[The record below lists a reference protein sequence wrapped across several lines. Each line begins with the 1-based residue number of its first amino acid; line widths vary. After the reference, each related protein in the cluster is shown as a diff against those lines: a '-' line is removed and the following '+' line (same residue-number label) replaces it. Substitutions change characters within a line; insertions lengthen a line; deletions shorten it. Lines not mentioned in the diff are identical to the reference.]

1 MNPLVQLRGITKE
14 FPGVLANDHIDLDI
28 YPGTVHALL
37 GENGAG
43 KTTLMNILYGL
54 YQPDAGEIRIRG
66 EQVKVTDPNV
76 AIRHGIGMVH
86 QHFMLVP
93 PFTVA
98 ENIVLGSEPRRGITL
113 DLDRAV
119 AAVEELCERFG
130 LRVDPHA
137 RVEGISVGMQQ
148 RVEILKALY
157 RGAEVLILDE
167 PTAVLTPQEVRE
179 LKVIV
184 DALAAQG
191 KAIIFITH
199 KLKEIMA
206 MAREVT
212 VIRRGRVIKTLETAR
227 TTPAELASLM
237 VGREVV
243 LEVKKGQ
250 SHPGEEALRLE
261 NVTANNNRR
270 LPALRGVD
278 LTVRRGEILGIAG
291 VDGNGQAELVEV
303 LAGLRP
309 VTGGRVFLKGQD
321 MTRMRTRQR
330 VRQGLGHIPEDR
342 QKRGLVLDFS
352 VEENLILASYDH
364 PPFATGPNLNQA
376 AVRRNAER
384 LVKEFDVRTPSTET
398 PARSLS
404 GGNQQKVIVAREIDR
419 DPDVLIAA
427 QPTRGLDVGAIEFV
441 HERLISERDRNK
453 AVLLVSFELDE
464 ILSLSDRIAV
474 MYEGRVVDVLP
485 ATEANEEILGLL
497 MSGAARS
504 AEEARAAAEGGDRI
518 G

>member
-1 MNPLVQLRGITKE
+1 MEPIVRLRGITKE
-14 FPGVLANDHIDLDI
+14 FPGVLANDRVDLEVF
-28 YPGTVHALL
+28 PGTIHALL

-54 YQPDAGEIRIRG
+54 YQPDAGEIFIRG
-66 EQVKVTDPNV
+66 EKVRVTDPNV

-86 QHFMLVP
+86 QHFMLIP
-93 PFTVA
+93 PLTVA
-98 ENIVLGSEPRRGITL
+98 ENIVLGNEPRRGLSL
-113 DLDRAV
+113 DLKRAV
-119 AAVEELCERFG
+119 KVARELSDRFG
-130 LRVDPHA
+130 LTVDPLA
-137 RVEGISVGMQQ
+137 RIEGISVGMQQ

-179 LKVIV
+179 LKAIL
-184 DALAAQG
+184 DALVAQG

-206 MAREVT
+206 MAQVVT
-212 VIRRGRVIKTLETAR
+212 VIRRGRVVKTLPTAE
-227 TTPAELASLM
+227 TTPQELASLM
-237 VGREVV
+237 VGREVILQV
-243 LEVKKGQ
+243 AKGPAK
-250 SHPGEEALRLE
+250 PGEAALRLE
-261 NVTANNNRR
+261 GVTANNNRR
-270 LPALRGVD
+270 LPALRGID
-278 LTVRRGEILGIAG
+278 LEVRRGEILGIAG
-291 VDGNGQAELVEV
+291 VDGNGQTELVEV
-303 LAGLRP
+303 LTGLRP
-309 VTGGRVFLKGQD
+309 VTGGRILLKGREI
-321 MTRMRTRQR
+321 TRVKTRHR
-330 VRQGLGHIPEDR
+330 LRQGLGHIPEDR

-352 VEENLILASYDH
+352 VAENLILASYDR
-364 PPFATGPNLNQA
+364 PPFASGLNLNQA
-376 AVRRNAER
+376 AVRQNAER
-384 LVKEFDVRTPSTET
+384 LVREFDIRTPSAET

-441 HERLISERDRNK
+441 HERLVGERDRGK

-464 ILSLSDRIAV
+464 ILSLADRIAV
-474 MYEGRVVDVLP
+474 MYEGRIVDVLP
-485 ATEANEEILGLL
+485 AGEATEEILGLL

-504 AEEARAAAEGGDRI
+504 AQEARAAGGGNGR

>member
-1 MNPLVQLRGITKE
+1 MEPIVRLVGITKR
-14 FPGVLANDHIDLDI
+14 FPGVLANDGIDLEI
-28 YPGTVHALL
+28 TPGTIHALL

-54 YQPDAGEIRIRG
+54 YQPDSGEVFIRG
-66 EQVKVTDPNV
+66 QKVRVTDPNV
-76 AIRHGIGMVH
+76 AIRRGIGMVH
-86 QHFMLVP
+86 QHFMLIP

-98 ENIVLGSEPRRGITL
+98 ENIVLGSEPRRGVSL
-113 DLDRAV
+113 DLKRAV
-119 AAVEELCERFG
+119 AAVEELSARYG
-130 LRVDPHA
+130 LKVDPLA
-137 RVEGISVGMQQ
+137 RVESISVGMQQ

-179 LKVIV
+179 LKVIL
-184 DALAAQG
+184 DSLAAQG

-206 MAREVT
+206 MAQVVT
-212 VIRRGRVIKTLETAR
+212 VIRRGRVVKTLPTSE

-237 VGREVV
+237 VGREVI
-243 LEVKKGQ
+243 LEVEKGP
-250 SHPGEEALRLE
+250 SRPGEEVLRLE

-291 VDGNGQAELVEV
+291 VDGNGQSELVEV
-303 LAGLRP
+303 LTGLRP
-309 VTGGRVFLKGQD
+309 ATGGRVFLKGKEV
-321 MTRMRTRQR
+321 TRTRTRQR
-330 VRQGLGHIPEDR
+330 IRAGLGHIPEDR
-342 QKRGLVLDFS
+342 HKRGLILDFS
-352 VEENLILASYDH
+352 VAENLILATYDRR
-364 PPFATGPNLNQA
+364 PFASGINLNQGE
-376 AVRRNAER
+376 VRKHAER
-384 LVKEFDVRTPSTET
+384 LVREFDVRTPSTET
-398 PARSLS
+398 AARSLS

-441 HERLISERDRNK
+441 HERLVAERDRGK

-474 MYEGRVVDVLP
+474 MYEGRVVAVLP
-485 ATEANEEILGLL
+485 AGEASEDILGLL

-504 AEEARAAAEGGDRI
+504 ADEARAAVEGGNRV

>member
-1 MNPLVQLRGITKE
+1 MNPLVSLRGITIQ
-14 FPGVLANDHIDLDI
+14 FPGVLANDHVDLDI

-54 YQPDAGEIRIRG
+54 YQPDEGEILIRG
-66 EQVKVTDPNV
+66 QKVRVTDPNV

-86 QHFMLVP
+86 QHFMLIP

-98 ENIVLGSEPRRGITL
+98 ENIVLGSEPRRGIRL
-113 DLDRAV
+113 DVAKAV
-119 AAVEELCERFG
+119 AAVEELSAKYG
-130 LRVDPHA
+130 LKVDPLA
-137 RVEGISVGMQQ
+137 RVESISVGMQQ

-179 LKVIV
+179 LKQVV
-184 DALAAQG
+184 DNLAAQG

-206 MAREVT
+206 MAQVVT
-212 VIRRGRVIKTLETAR
+212 VIRRGRVIKTLPTDG

-237 VGREVV
+237 VGREVLLQV
-243 LEVKKGQ
+243 EKAPAR
-250 SHPGEEALRLE
+250 PGEAVLRLE
-261 NVTANNNRR
+261 GLTANNNRR

-278 LTVRRGEILGIAG
+278 LEVRRGEILGIAG
-291 VDGNGQAELVEV
+291 VDGNGQAELIEV
-303 LAGLRP
+303 LAGLRRS
-309 VTGGRVFLKGQD
+309 TGGRIFLGGRD
-321 MTRMRTRQR
+321 VTRASTRQR
-330 VRQGLGHIPEDR
+330 IRGGMGHIPEDR

-352 VEENLILASYDH
+352 IEENLILANYRQK
-364 PPFATGPNLNQA
+364 PFSHGPVLDQA
-376 AVRRNAER
+376 VIRQNAER
-384 LVKEFDVRTPSTET
+384 LVKEFDVRTPSTTT

-404 GGNQQKVIVAREIDR
+404 GGNQQKVVVAREIDM
-419 DPDVLIAA
+419 DPDLLIAA

-441 HERLISERDRNK
+441 HERLVRERDSNK

-474 MYEGRVVDVLP
+474 MYEGRVVDVLDSAE
-485 ATEANEEILGLL
+485 ATEEILGLL

-504 AEEARAAAEGGDRI
+504 KEEARAAVEGGSRV

>member
-1 MNPLVQLRGITKE
+1 VDPLVSLRGITKR
-14 FPGVLANDHIDLDI
+14 FPGVLANDRVDLDI

-43 KTTLMNILYGL
+43 KSTLMNVLYGL
-54 YQPDAGEIRIRG
+54 YQPEEGEIFIRG
-66 EQVKVTDPNV
+66 EKVRVTDPNV
-76 AIRHGIGMVH
+76 AIQHEVGMVH

-98 ENIVLGSEPRRGITL
+98 ENIVLGSEPRWGL
-113 DLDRAV
+113 QFDLKKAV
-119 AAVEELCERFG
+119 AAVEELSSKYG
-130 LRVDPHA
+130 LKVDPLT
-137 RVEGISVGMQQ
+137 RVENISVGMQQ
-148 RVEILKALY
+148 RVEILKALF

-179 LKVIV
+179 LKQVV
-184 DALAAQG
+184 DNLAAQG

-199 KLKEIMA
+199 KLKEIMS
-206 MAREVT
+206 MAQVVT
-212 VIRRGRVIKTLETAR
+212 VIRRGRIIKTLPTEG

-237 VGREVV
+237 VGREVALQV
-243 LEVKKGQ
+243 EKKPQ
-250 SHPGEEALRLE
+250 TPGEAVLRLE
-261 NVTANNNRR
+261 GLTANNNRR

-278 LTVRRGEILGIAG
+278 LEVRRGEILGLAG
-291 VDGNGQAELVEV
+291 VDGNGQTELVEV
-303 LAGLRP
+303 LAGLRRA
-309 VTGGRVFLKGQD
+309 TGGRIILRDRDV
-321 MTRMRTRQR
+321 TRASTHRRIR
-330 VRQGLGHIPEDR
+330 GGLGYIPEDR

-352 VEENLILASYDH
+352 IEENLILANYRQK
-364 PPFATGPNLNQA
+364 PFAHGPVLDQA
-376 AVRRNAER
+376 FIRKNAER
-384 LVKEFDVRTPSTET
+384 LVKEFDIRTPSTTT
-398 PARSLS
+398 PASSLS
-404 GGNQQKVIVAREIDR
+404 GGNQQKVVVAREIDM

-441 HERLISERDRNK
+441 HERLLHERGSQK

-474 MYEGRVVDVLP
+474 MYEGRIVDVLD
-485 ATEANEEILGLL
+485 AAEASEDVLGLL

-504 AEEARAAAEGGDRI
+504 KEEARAAAEGGNRV